1 MIYIVDINSLYPHII
16 ISHNISADTLVGYIS
31 GENHTL
37 LKNLLNIDSE
47 LEDFYQ
53 KFAPARTFG
62 RYFGL
67 LYAFNMFDEIKYN
80 TFELTTSYETVKL
93 SGRELLD
100 YIEKHNLI
108 VTINGAL
115 FKSNEIGI
123 WPSIEKDLLEK
134 RNYYKKQGD
143 NTKQLAYK
151 ILANALYGVYGT
163 TGFPGFNPYIAEAI
177 TITGQFI
184 TIALSSFIN
193 QKMLDKPYNL
203 NLQDFIN
210 AIKQFNKKDRFLLYR
225 DTDSLFFYNLKPE
238 FDFVEYIAEVG
249 RYLLDNSTLKNAM
262 NKEFFLQYSPKVKL
276 EFIGDVAIFVGKKK
290 RYFIYNSKDDT
301 YKVAGFINS
310 SYPQV
315 LNDLIIK
322 TLKNIALGKLTK
334 QNKHIYL
341 QKIRNKIEEYLKD
354 LDLLNDLYLT
364 VAWKTENIQI
374 QNLEQLQY
382 ISNPESY
389 IKAITPNVFAMIVYN
404 TLIGKNVFGYGSKAY
419 SLKASYDIIKV
430 SRVLKDKIK
439 DLKLLNII
447 LNKISKSS
455 IVAFEKIEDIMPYIN
470 KDSISTLVYQRIEKF
485 LEDNIFPVLE

>member
-31 GENHTL
+31 GENHML
-37 LKNLLNIDSE
+37 LKKLLNIDSE

-53 KFAPARTFG
+53 KFAPARTSG

-80 TFELTTSYETVKL
+80 VFEFTTSYETIKL

-108 VTINGAL
+108 ATINGAL
-115 FKSNEIGI
+115 FKSDEIGI
-123 WPSIEKDLLEK
+123 WPSIEKELLEK
-134 RNYYKKQGD
+134 RSYYKQQGD

-163 TGFPGFNPYIAEAI
+163 TGFIGFNPYIAEAI

-193 QKMLDKPYNL
+193 QKMLDKPYSL
-203 NLQDFIN
+203 NLQDFVN
-210 AIKQFNKKDRFLLYR
+210 AIRQFNKKDRFLLYR
-225 DTDSLFFYNLKPE
+225 DTDSLFFYNLKPD
-238 FDFVEYIAEVG
+238 FDFVSYIAEVG
-249 RYLLDNSTLKNAM
+249 RYLLEVSTLKNAI
-262 NKEFFLQYSPKVKL
+262 NKDFYLQYSPKVKL

-290 RYFIYNSKDDT
+290 RYFIYNSKEDT

-322 TLKNIALGKLTK
+322 
-334 QNKHIYL
+334 
-341 QKIRNKIEEYLKD
+341 
-354 LDLLNDLYLT
+354 
-364 VAWKTENIQI
+364 
-374 QNLEQLQY
+374 
-382 ISNPESY
+382 
-389 IKAITPNVFAMIVYN
+389 
-404 TLIGKNVFGYGSKAY
+404 
-419 SLKASYDIIKV
+419 
-430 SRVLKDKIK
+430 
-439 DLKLLNII
+439 
-447 LNKISKSS
+447 
-455 IVAFEKIEDIMPYIN
+455 
-470 KDSISTLVYQRIEKF
+470 
-485 LEDNIFPVLE
+485 